1 MEVPRRKPEW
11 DNAVWS
17 EEELAAKLAE
27 SILKEKA
34 TQSLCSKVVTD
45 LKMIRQSTKLSAG
58 PSEPQGVL
66 TWAGPTPVMLAT
78 SRELLCVG

>member
-1 MEVPRRKPEW
+1 MQSGVR
-11 DNAVWS
+11 
-17 EEELAAKLAE
+17 EELAAKLAE

-58 PSEPQGVL
+58 PSEPQDVL